1 MLVEVHICSLIVYHY
16 MTSEWF
22 ACLILYIF
30 CPAQILLEQHLIEV
44 KFGKTA
50 DTRFSKIQTLVVLLY
65 KKKKRKKKRSHFE
78 PKEYCKNVVNVLKG
92 MFQFSTGCRT
102 ASEECC
108 WLVHCLLIRQFVS
121 VLCVSKHTH
130 VQNCPSYGSLGKML
144 QRTCELVL
152 FLKHLF

>member
-65 KKKKRKKKRSHFE
+65 IKKKKKKKKKKDVILSL
-78 PKEYCKNVVNVLKG
+78 KNTV
-92 MFQFSTGCRT
+92 R
-102 ASEECC
+102 
-108 WLVHCLLIRQFVS
+108 
-121 VLCVSKHTH
+121 
-130 VQNCPSYGSLGKML
+130 ML
-144 QRTCELVL
+144 SM
-152 FLKHLF
+152 FLKECSSSAQVVEQHLKNAVD